1 MLKHWRF
8 LGPVSAGWLAQVGV
22 NEPDELARLGVIAVY
37 LAVKS
42 GQPKASLNLLWGLE
56 AEVTGCPPALLSSAQ
71 KEALKGQV
79 KTALAK
85 GFSKSL
91 RPG

>member
-1 MLKHWRF
+1 LLKHWRF

-56 AEVTGCPPALLSSAQ
+56 AEVTSDSLIGTTLRGVVDRTG
-71 KEALKGQV
+71 KDRIKFEEAK
-79 KTALAK
+79 
-85 GFSKSL
+85 
-91 RPG
+91 